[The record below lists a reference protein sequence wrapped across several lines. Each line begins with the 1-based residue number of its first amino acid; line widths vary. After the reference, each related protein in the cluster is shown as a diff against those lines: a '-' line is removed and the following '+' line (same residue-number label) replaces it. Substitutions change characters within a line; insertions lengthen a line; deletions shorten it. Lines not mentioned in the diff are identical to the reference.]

1 MSRQL
6 YIDSFS
12 ALLPDGIYSS
22 QGFVPWNSDQKGPQ
36 DVTRQQIIDKPYVN
50 FGKLMLPDKLAFGAA
65 SLILSRYAL
74 PDKEKTAITLGICAG
89 SLSTDLRYMETVA
102 AGFPGPAV
110 FSATLPSSAIADIA
124 IYFGLKGPNR
134 VCAGNVASGL
144 TAFELAT
151 LLLENGKASAAL
163 VLSVNA
169 VEPQDFESPLL
180 DHAIERENRAFAFL
194 VTTAPQKEGL
204 GFRLNAS
211 FGHSDKEVPCG
222 SGELYFT
229 ELTRLLLHRKNGG
242 ISASSC
248 GMAAEFILEKEV

>member
-6 YIDSFS
+6 YMESFS
-12 ALLPDGIYSS
+12 ALLPDGMYSP
-22 QGFVPWNSDQKGPQ
+22 QGFVPWLDGQKGVQ
-36 DVTRQQIIDKPYVN
+36 DITRDQVLDKPYVN
-50 FGKLMLPDKLAFGAA
+50 FGKLSLPDRLAFGAA

-74 PDKEKTAITLGICAG
+74 QNKETTAITLGICAG
-89 SLSTDLRYMETVA
+89 SLSTDLRYMESVK
-102 AGFPGPAV
+102 AGFPSPAV

-134 VCAGNVASGL
+134 VCAGNAASGL
-144 TAFELAT
+144 TAFELAA
-151 LLLENGKASAAL
+151 LLLENNNASAAL

-180 DHAIERENRAFAFL
+180 DPAIERENRAFAFL
-194 VTTAPQKEGL
+194 VSIAPQKEGL

-211 FGHSDKEVPCG
+211 FGRSDKEVPG
-222 SGELYFT
+222 SSGELYFT
-229 ELTRLLLHRKNGG
+229 ELTQLLLHRKNGG

-248 GMAAEFILEKEV
+248 GMAAEIVITR